1 MKKDLNIMIA
11 INNNYFEICKTMLF
25 SLMKYNNDRKIN
37 IYLLNKSLSDEKI
50 NDISKYIEAM
60 GGKFKNIAVSD
71 NDLPELPIVIN
82 RFSIEMYYRI
92 IAQKLLPK
100 DLDKVLW
107 LDADIIINGKLD
119 RFYDQSFN
127 DKYLV
132 VCKDFYEKEK
142 EIQDIKKRMDINDKH
157 VYFNSGVILFNL
169 NKIRR
174 SITEEDIKNCLIKY
188 RDKLTYPDQDI
199 LNYLYQNN
207 VKYDNE
213 YIYNFQVNNLRS
225 LTKDQLNSIKIIHY
239 SGARKPWDVKRTWS
253 VCKSY
258 WKIEWERKKYL
269 KVITF
274 SILYSVL
281 LIPKKLKSIL
291 KG

>member
-1 MKKDLNIMIA
+1 MIA
-11 INNNYFEICKTMLF
+11 INNNYFEICKTMIF

-37 IYLLNKSLSDEKI
+37 IYLLNKNLSRNKI
-50 NDISKYIEAM
+50 NDISEYIKKM
-60 GGKFKNIAVSD
+60 GGKFENIVVSD

-82 RFSIEMYYRI
+82 RFSVEMYYRI
-92 IAQKLLPK
+92 IAHKLLPK
-100 DLDKVLW
+100 DLDRILW

-132 VCKDFYEKEK
+132 VCNDFYEKEE
-142 EIQDIKKRMDINDKH
+142 EIQSIKMRMDINNKH

-169 NKIRR
+169 NKIRK
-174 SITEEDIKNCLIKY
+174 SITEENIKTCLIKY
-188 RDKLTYPDQDI
+188 KDRLTYPDQDI
-199 LNYLYQNN
+199 LNHLYQNN

-213 YIYNFQVNNLRS
+213 YIYNFQVNNLKK
-225 LTKDQLNSIKIIHY
+225 LTKEQLKSIKILHY

-258 WKIEWERKKYL
+258 WRIEWERKKYI
-269 KVITF
+269 KVIIF
-274 SILYSVL
+274 YILYIFL
-281 LIPKKLKSIL
+281 LIPKKIKNIL

>member
-1 MKKDLNIMIA
+1 MIA

-169 NKIRR
+169 N
-174 SITEEDIKNCLIKY
+174 
-188 RDKLTYPDQDI
+188 
-199 LNYLYQNN
+199 
-207 VKYDNE
+207 
-213 YIYNFQVNNLRS
+213 
-225 LTKDQLNSIKIIHY
+225 
-239 SGARKPWDVKRTWS
+239 
-253 VCKSY
+253 
-258 WKIEWERKKYL
+258 
-269 KVITF
+269 
-274 SILYSVL
+274 
-281 LIPKKLKSIL
+281 
-291 KG
+291 